1 MTNALQHTISPYTQ
15 GVVYTR
21 QLCSINDIDAALDK
35 ASAAQQAWRRTSLEA
50 RQDVVRRWTEEMASR
65 GDEIGRD
72 LALQMGRY
80 IHHN

>member
-15 GVVYTR
+15 EVVYTR
-21 QLCSINDIDAALDK
+21 QLCPINDIDVALNK
-35 ASAAQQAWRRTSLEA
+35 ASAAQQAWRKTALEV
-50 RQDVVRRWTEEMASR
+50 RQVVVRRWTEEMASR